1 MVKEKEIINLL
12 TAKNLLGTKS
22 LSITSSV
29 IDTIDLIGAFELE
42 THLIIENCIIQNL
55 NIHSCWFMNGL
66 ILKNCIITNYIDYQM
81 GGHNVEKIIL
91 EGNLF
96 KEFFNFFDCHFDEV
110 LEVRNNIF
118 LKGSN
123 LLANRNEGYD
133 NTFNKGYSDFNNLGI
148 INLDREIS

>member
-12 TAKNLLGTKS
+12 TTKDLLGINS
-22 LSITSSV
+22 LSITNSV

-42 THLIIENCIIQNL
+42 THLIIENCIIKNL
-55 NIHSCWFMNGL
+55 NIHSCWFINGL

-81 GGHNVEKIIL
+81 GGHNMGKFIL

-96 KEFFNFFDCHFDEV
+96 KEFFNFFDCHFDEI
-110 LEVRNNIF
+110 LEVKNNVF

-123 LLANRNEGYD
+123 LLANKNEGYE
-133 NTFNKGYSDFNNLGI
+133 NTFNKGYLDYNNLGI
-148 INLDREIS
+148 IDLDIEG